1 MEVDEQKF
9 HSPKPDDWYVYDYF
23 KMITSLSLIILAAI
37 MTISQLPQAT
47 DLKTHTV
54 LIGMGI
60 ISLAGLI
67 AFAGASNLAASKLG
81 LDRNPA
87 IVRRCFRF
95 SPAVLFVGIG
105 YLLFMFTEVIAG

>member
-1 MEVDEQKF
+1 MEGEERKF
-9 HSPKPDDWYVYDYF
+9 HSPNSDDWYVYDFF

-37 MTISQLPQAT
+37 MTISQLPQAA

-60 ISLAGLI
+60 ISLSGLI
-67 AFAGASNLAASKLG
+67 AFAGASNLAAVKLG

-87 IVRRCFRF
+87 IVRRCFLVA
-95 SPAVLFVGIG
+95 PAVLFVGIG
-105 YLLFMFTEVIAG
+105 YLLFMFTEVMAG